1 MHWLWKIPRY
11 CTLWGTQMSIRTFQI
26 NSKKLTPI
34 PWGNQEEV
42 PAKFNFASDVID
54 HWANMEKAGK
64 RPPRPALW
72 WVSGSGQE
80 LKWNFR
86 ELSELSQQAAN
97 VLSGACGLQR
107 GDRVAVVLSQVP
119 EWWLVTLGCIRTGL
133 VFMPGTIQM
142 KSTDIL
148 YRLQSSNARAIVAG
162 DEVAQEVDTV
172 APDCPFL
179 KVKLLVS
186 EKRREGWLNFKT
198 LLKDASSTHHCVETG
213 SHEPAAIYFTS
224 GTSGPPKMAE
234 HSHSSLGIKA
244 KMDADSWTGMD
255 VSDTVWTISDTGW
268 IVNIIAAFL
277 EPWTLGACTFIYFL
291 PKFDPKTVL
300 KVLSSYPIN
309 SMVGAPLIYRM
320 LVQQDLS
327 SYKFPHLH
335 SCFTGGE
342 SLLSETLENWKT
354 KTGLDI
360 REFYGQT
367 ETGLTCRVSRT
378 MKVKPGSLGTAIPH
392 YDVQVIDEHGN
403 VLPPGKEGDIAIRV
417 KPIRPVGIFSG
428 YVNNPKKTEAN
439 IRGDFWLLGD
449 RGIKDPE
456 GYFYFLAR
464 TDDIINSSGYR
475 IGPSEVENALMEH
488 PAVAETAVISSPDPS
503 RGEVVKA
510 FVVLAPEFL
519 SHDPDQL
526 TKLLQQHV
534 KSVTAPYKYP
544 RKVEFVSNLPK
555 TITGKINRAKLR
567 TEEWKT
573 SRQGQAQ

>member
-1 MHWLWKIPRY
+1 MHWLWKIPRH

-26 NSKKLTPI
+26 NSKKLI
-34 PWGNQEEV
+34 PVQWGNQEEV

-72 WVSGSGQE
+72 WVSGSGEE

-119 EWWLVTLGCIRTGL
+119 EWWLVTLACIRTGL

-179 KVKLLVS
+179 KIKLLVS
-186 EKRREGWLNFKT
+186 EKKREGWLNFKT

-244 KMDADSWTGMD
+244 KMDADSWTGID

-277 EPWTLGACTFIYFL
+277 EPWTLGACTFVYFL
-291 PKFDPKTVL
+291 PKFDPQTVL
-300 KVLSSYPIN
+300 KVLSSYPIS

-320 LVQQDLS
+320 LLQQDLS

-342 SLLSETLENWKT
+342 SLLSETLENWKA

-367 ETGLTCRVSRT
+367 ETGITCRVSRT

-392 YDVQVIDEHGN
+392 YDVQIIDDLGN

-417 KPIRPVGIFSG
+417 KPNRPIGIFSG

-456 GYFYFLAR
+456 GYFYFIAR

-488 PAVAETAVISSPDPS
+488 PAVAETAVTSSPDPS

-544 RKVEFVSNLPK
+544 RKVEFVLNLPK

-567 TEEWKT
+567 NEEWKT
-573 SRQGQAQ
+573 PRQGQNQ

>member
-34 PWGNQEEV
+34 PWGNQKEV

-64 RPPRPALW
+64 RPSRPALW
-72 WVSGSGQE
+72 WVSGSGEE

-342 SLLSETLENWKT
+342 SLLSETLENWKA

-488 PAVAETAVISSPDPS
+488 PAVAETAVVSSPDPS

>member
-11 CTLWGTQMSIRTFQI
+11 CAHWGTEMFSRTFHINIKKQMSIQ
-26 NSKKLTPI
+26 
-34 PWGNQEEV
+34 WGHQEV
-42 PAKFNFASDVID
+42 PAKSNFASDVID

-72 WVSGSGQE
+72 WVSGGGQE

-86 ELSELSQQAAN
+86 ELSDISQQAAN

-107 GDRVAVVLSQVP
+107 GDRVAVVLPQVP
-119 EWWLVTLGCIRTGL
+119 EWWLVTLGCFRTGI

-142 KSTDIL
+142 KSSDIL
-148 YRLQSSNARAIVAG
+148 YRLQTSKARAIVAG
-162 DEVAQEVDTV
+162 DEVAQEVDAV
-172 APDCPFL
+172 APECPFL

-186 EKRREGWLNFKT
+186 EERREGWLNFKA
-198 LLKDASSTHHCVETG
+198 LLKDAPTTHHCVETG
-213 SHEPAAIYFTS
+213 SHESAAIYFTS
-224 GTSGPPKMAE
+224 GTSGPPKMVE
-234 HSHSSLGIKA
+234 HSYSSLGIKA
-244 KMDADSWTGMD
+244 KMDAGTWTGLD
-255 VSDTVWTISDTGW
+255 VSDTIWTISDTGW
-268 IVNIIAAFL
+268 IVNILASFL
-277 EPWTLGACTFIYFL
+277 EPWSLGACAFVHLL
-291 PKFDPKTVL
+291 PKFDPQTVL
-300 KVLSSYPIN
+300 KVLSNYPIN

-320 LVQQDLS
+320 LLQQDLS

-342 SLLSETLENWKT
+342 SLLPETLEDWKA

-378 MKVKPGSLGTAIPH
+378 MTVKPGSLGTAVPH
-392 YDVQVIDEHGN
+392 YDVQIIDEHGN

-428 YVNNPKKTEAN
+428 YLENPKKTEAN

-449 RGIKDPE
+449 RGIKDSE
-456 GYFYFLAR
+456 GYFHFLGR

-488 PAVAETAVISSPDPS
+488 PAVVETAVVSSPDS
-503 RGEVVKA
+503 TRGEVVKA

-534 KSVTAPYKYP
+534 RSVTAPYKYP
-544 RKVEFVSNLPK
+544 RKVEFVLDLPK
-555 TITGKINRAKLR
+555 TITGKIDRKKLR
-567 TEEWKT
+567 VKEWKT
-573 SRQGQAQ
+573 SGQAQAQ

>member
-1 MHWLWKIPRY
+1 MHWLWKIPRH
-11 CTLWGTQMSIRTFQI
+11 CTLWGTQMSIRTFQT
-26 NSKKLTPI
+26 NSKKLIPI
-34 PWGNQEEV
+34 QWGNQKEV

-72 WVSGSGQE
+72 WVSGSGEE

-179 KVKLLVS
+179 KIKLLVS
-186 EKRREGWLNFKT
+186 EKRREGWLNFKG

-213 SHEPAAIYFTS
+213 SHEPTAIYFTS

-268 IVNIIAAFL
+268 IVNIIASFL

-291 PKFDPKTVL
+291 PKFDPQTVL
-300 KVLSSYPIN
+300 KVLSSYPI
-309 SMVGAPLIYRM
+309 SCMVGAPLIFRM
-320 LVQQDLS
+320 LLQQDLS

-342 SLLSETLENWKT
+342 SLLSETLENWKA

-367 ETGLTCRVSRT
+367 ETGITCRVSRT

-392 YDVQVIDEHGN
+392 YDVQVIDELGN

-417 KPIRPVGIFSG
+417 KPNRPVGIFSG

-456 GYFYFLAR
+456 GYFYFIAR

-544 RKVEFVSNLPK
+544 RKVAFVSNLPK

>member
-342 SLLSETLENWKT
+342 SLLSETLENWKA

>member
-1 MHWLWKIPRY
+1 
-11 CTLWGTQMSIRTFQI
+11 MSIRTFQI

-72 WVSGSGQE
+72 WVSGSGEE

-186 EKRREGWLNFKT
+186 EKRREGWLNFKA

-244 KMDADSWTGMD
+244 KMDANSWTGMD

-268 IVNIIAAFL
+268 IVNIIASFL

-342 SLLSETLENWKT
+342 SLLSETLENWKA

-417 KPIRPVGIFSG
+417 KPNRPIGIFSG

>member
-1 MHWLWKIPRY
+1 
-11 CTLWGTQMSIRTFQI
+11 MSIRTFQI

-72 WVSGSGQE
+72 WVSGSGEE

-186 EKRREGWLNFKT
+186 EKRREGWLNFKA

-268 IVNIIAAFL
+268 IVNIIASFL

-342 SLLSETLENWKT
+342 SLLSETLENWKA

-367 ETGLTCRVSRT
+367 ETGITCRVSRT

-417 KPIRPVGIFSG
+417 KPNRPVGIFSG

-567 TEEWKT
+567 TEEWRT
-573 SRQGQAQ
+573 SRRGQAQ

>member
-26 NSKKLTPI
+26 NSKKLTPVQ
-34 PWGNQEEV
+34 WGNQEEV

-64 RPPRPALW
+64 RPSRPALW
-72 WVSGSGQE
+72 WVSGSGEE

-97 VLSGACGLQR
+97 VLSGACGLQH

-162 DEVAQEVDTV
+162 DEVAPEVDTV

-179 KVKLLVS
+179 KIKLLVS
-186 EKRREGWLNFKT
+186 EKRREGWLNFKA

-244 KMDADSWTGMD
+244 KMDADSWTGMN

-291 PKFDPKTVL
+291 PKFDPQTVL

-320 LVQQDLS
+320 LLQQDLS

-342 SLLSETLENWKT
+342 SLLSETLENWKA

-367 ETGLTCRVSRT
+367 ETGITCRVSRT
-378 MKVKPGSLGTAIPH
+378 MKVKPGSLGTATPH

-417 KPIRPVGIFSG
+417 KPNRPVGIFSG

-456 GYFYFLAR
+456 GYFYFIAR

-519 SHDPDQL
+519 SHDQDQL

-573 SRQGQAQ
+573 PRQGQAQ